1 MHSSPGSPLGDLH
14 SAGSDIII
22 IILEGSLAGLTEA
35 WVELLPGLPEAA
47 TLWLVE
53 EDRGDGGS
61 LLLPCTGVVVSP
73 GIARTWLLRL

>member
-1 MHSSPGSPLGDLH
+1 MHSSLGSPLGHLH
-14 SAGSDIII
+14 KAGSDII

-35 WVELLPGLPEAA
+35 WAEFLPGLPEAA
-47 TLWLVE
+47 TLWLE

-73 GIARTWLLRL
+73 GIAMPWLLGF